1 MTQNF
6 LIKKF
11 EKLTLRKYY
20 NLGFI
25 SILFKLSHLS
35 LYCLKFINKIW
46 SVRCHWTLHYLC
58 LWNPTDWTRAFYC
71 IFYLLFSLSWSARTC
86 LMNLINYVKIFPKFQ
101 LLFTI
106 KRGCILI
113 FNSLERPDSKH
124 IIQLILSILAPSI
137 FILIYANYMNAF
149 VHKIPDLCS
158 CWIAGGRLD
167 CPQRLQGL
175 QGRWRLQGS
184 CSRVCDDT
192 QGSCWNILLYAL
204 VISSVSQNILS
215 ILPSGG
221 HGIFRSNVPK

>member
-1 MTQNF
+1 
-6 LIKKF
+6 
-11 EKLTLRKYY
+11 
-20 NLGFI
+20 
-25 SILFKLSHLS
+25 
-35 LYCLKFINKIW
+35 
-46 SVRCHWTLHYLC
+46 
-58 LWNPTDWTRAFYC
+58 
-71 IFYLLFSLSWSARTC
+71 
-86 LMNLINYVKIFPKFQ
+86 MNLFNYVKIFPKFQ

-158 CWIAGGRLD
+158 CWIAGGWLD

-184 CSRVCDDT
+184 CSRLWGDET
-192 QGSCWNILLYAL
+192 QGSCWSCWKILLYAL

-215 ILPSGG
+215 IRPSGG
-221 HGIFRSNVPK
+221 HGIFRSNVPI

>member
-1 MTQNF
+1 MPLN
-6 LIKKF
+6 
-11 EKLTLRKYY
+11 
-20 NLGFI
+20 
-25 SILFKLSHLS
+25 SA
-35 LYCLKFINKIW
+35 
-46 SVRCHWTLHYLC
+46 LHTYLNIYVC
-58 LWNPTDWTRAFYC
+58 GIPQTERGHP
-71 IFYLLFSLSWSARTC
+71 IVFYLLFSLSWSARTC

-167 CPQRLQGL
+167 CPQRLQGAARQMKTARQL
-175 QGRWRLQGS
+175 QPRLWWYSGELLEHFTVCISNKFGKSKYTLNTAQWGS
-184 CSRVCDDT
+184 
-192 QGSCWNILLYAL
+192 WNI
-204 VISSVSQNILS
+204 
-215 ILPSGG
+215 
-221 HGIFRSNVPK
+221 